1 MNAGER
7 DTPVAG
13 MPSVG
18 PVQSGCAVLEGT
30 RQIPRRESDPIPQT
44 RDDRVQGSTGSINAR
59 WRREFPGGDTEEPE
73 ADTFRGSAEKADR
86 EQLNDERGIKPL
98 PVNHQRDGAESVQP
112 DQGG

>member
-1 MNAGER
+1 MRA
-7 DTPVAG
+7 
-13 MPSVG
+13 S
-18 PVQSGCAVLEGT
+18 GT
-30 RQIPRRESDPIPQT
+30 RRWLECHRSVLSKAGAPCSKEHGKSPGGNRTTFPQT
-44 RDDRVQGSTGSINAR
+44 RDDRVQGSTGSMNAR

-98 PVNHQRDGAESVQP
+98 PVNHRRDRAESVQP